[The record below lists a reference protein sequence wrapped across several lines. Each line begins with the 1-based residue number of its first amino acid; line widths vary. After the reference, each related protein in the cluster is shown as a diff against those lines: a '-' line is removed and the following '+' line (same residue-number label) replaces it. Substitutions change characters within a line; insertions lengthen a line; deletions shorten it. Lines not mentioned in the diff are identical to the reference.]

1 MLLPMYLSTSFSS
14 IQSRPLD
21 GLHDERLAR
30 EDVAAVQELA
40 VSAAEQLA
48 CRARPKATGRKHL
61 ICAN

>member
-1 MLLPMYLSTSFSS
+1 MRDMEP
-14 IQSRPLD
+14 INAILD
-21 GLHDERLAR
+21 RLHDERLAR